1 MLAEHYE
8 LIESIMLNFGLVGLF
23 ILMGYAIHDVLKKNN
38 VPKIGRFIT
47 YGVLML
53 GAVGFVAKGIIQII
67 LQSNSVG

>member
-8 LIESIMLNFGLVGLF
+8 LIESIMLNVGLVGLF

-38 VPKIGRFIT
+38 VPKIGRFVT

-53 GAVGFVAKGIIQII
+53 GALGFVAKGIIQII
-67 LQSNSVG
+67 LQSSSVG

>member
-8 LIESIMLNFGLVGLF
+8 LIESIMLNIGLVGLF

-38 VPKIGRFIT
+38 VPKIGRFVT

-53 GAVGFVAKGIIQII
+53 GALGFVAKGIIQII
-67 LQSNSVG
+67 LQSSSVG